1 MAILHR
7 TIKLSALMPRY
18 TQRFR
23 CIGSD
28 CEDTCCVGW
37 TVHIDKKTYKA
48 YRTQSHPDIQPVIT
62 LIKRLDNPA
71 SDRRFA
77 VLPLGDTGYCPA
89 QKEGMCTV
97 HATLG
102 ESFLS
107 DTCQNYPRL
116 NRRVNGQP
124 EQSLSLSCSEA
135 ARLALLDEDAFDFVE
150 LPVNVREGTVSG
162 VSTGDQQSSD
172 LMNEVRIF
180 CMTLTRTREL
190 AIWQRMALLGIFCDI
205 LERNRISGSQQAVP
219 GIIDDFT
226 RAIENGELLATLDD
240 IQPNHEAQAQ
250 LFATLW
256 GIKVFHTST
265 AFQETLTQRIAA
277 GLGADANGQVDAEGL
292 VAAYRR
298 GLERLDAALATTPW
312 FLENY
317 LLNEI
322 FSQLFPFDGSG
333 PYDAYVR
340 LVARFGQ
347 LRLLLAAQCN
357 VDDERPLLPAL
368 VSTVALHCRRFQ
380 HDESFTENVNRS
392 LRESEW
398 ADLNKLH
405 TLVRV

>member
-18 TQRFR
+18 TQRFH

-62 LIKRLDNPA
+62 LIKRLDNPE
-71 SDRRFA
+71 SDSRFA

-150 LPVNVREGTVSG
+150 SPVSVREGTLSDI
-162 VSTGDQQSSD
+162 SAGDQASSV
-172 LMNEVRIF
+172 LMNDVRIF
-180 CMTLTRTREL
+180 CMNLMRTREL
-190 AIWQRMALLGIFCDI
+190 PIWQRLALLGIFCDA
-205 LERNRISGSQQAVP
+205 LERNRISGSQQVVP
-219 GIIDDFT
+219 AIIDNFVQ
-226 RAIENGELLATLDD
+226 AIESGELVATLEH
-240 IQPNHEAQAQ
+240 IQANHDAQAQ
-250 LFATLW
+250 VFATLW
-256 GIKVFHTST
+256 GIKVFDMPT
-265 AFQETLTQRIAA
+265 AFQEALTERIAS
-277 GLGADANGQVDAEGL
+277 GFGADANGKVNAAGL
-292 VAAYRR
+292 SAAYQR
-298 GLERLDAALATTPW
+298 GLARLEQELEAVPW

-317 LLNEI
+317 LLNEL
-322 FSQLFPFDGSG
+322 FSQLFPFDGG
-333 PYDAYVR
+333 NPYDAYLR
-340 LVARFGQ
+340 LIARFGL

-357 VDDERPLLPAL
+357 VEDGRPLLRTL
-368 VSTVALHCRRFQ
+368 VSTVAMHCRRFQ
-380 HDESFTENVNRS
+380 HDERFTENVNRS
-392 LRESEW
+392 LRESHW
-398 ADLNKLH
+398 AELGRLH
-405 TLVRV
+405 TLVRA